1 MNSRVTSFGNGSR
14 LAFIKDSKNQ
24 PIESIEETERNIFT
38 DIDYKYARVIN
49 ACSGFYVILLIIGQH
64 KFD

>member
-38 DIDYKYARVIN
+38 DIDYKICAGNKCLQWVLRDFADYWSAQI
-49 ACSGFYVILLIIGQH
+49 
-64 KFD
+64 